1 MTTSRISI
9 LIVLSVIAALA
20 VLTVSMVTSSRAP
33 AASRAYDQIELI
45 RAQRYEAA
53 AAQQAYLDQ
62 RRGEWTA
69 GNVVAIQPASLP
81 FREAEQL
88 ASAADA
94 QRAYL
99 LYREGEWNAG
109 VNPALAYLNYRRGEW
124 TGK

>member
-1 MTTSRISI
+1 MTTNRFSI

-20 VLTVSMVTSSRAP
+20 VLTVSMATSPRGP
-33 AASRAYDQIELI
+33 AASSADDQIELI
-45 RAQRYEAA
+45 RAERYQVAV
-53 AAQQAYLDQ
+53 AQQAYLDQ

-69 GNVVAIQPASLP
+69 GNIVAIQPAALP
-81 FREAEQL
+81 FREAEQV

-94 QRAYL
+94 QKAYL

-109 VNPALAYLNYRRGEW
+109 VNPALADLNYRRGEW